1 MKSLSRIALLAAA
14 ALTAACGFLFLP
26 PAEDDPE
33 EEELVAAVPIELTKA
48 DTGIRDASNASGL
61 DIFSRLY
68 AQREGKDVSFSPLS
82 LSLAFAMA
90 AEGAEGDTYRQ
101 IADALGW
108 GDATKAEL
116 GAFYKK
122 MIEGL
127 VKADPTVSFA
137 SSNSLWTAQDLVLK
151 DAYRKQLADNF
162 AAESYQVDFTAAA
175 TLSRINK
182 WCSDK
187 TDGKIPQMLQDLDPK
202 TRMMLINALLY
213 KAFWAMKW
221 TVKENRDF
229 QDEAGAR
236 TKKDYLYVKGEYRY
250 AEFDDCQAVALPYGN
265 GAYEMVV
272 FLPKAGYTVEK
283 ILPTLREKGGTLRL
297 YPNEAE
303 IWLPR
308 FSTEYCTEDKLIP
321 ILQAKGM
328 ALPFSNYAD
337 FSGISASEALKINL
351 VMQRVKIDV
360 NEKGTE
366 FAAVTVIGFEK
377 ATSVGAPPKPV
388 VFDADHPFVYMIRE
402 TSTDTILLVGSL
414 TK

>member
-1 MKSLSRIALLAAA
+1 MMKNFLRISLLAASC
-14 ALTAACGFLFLP
+14 LLAACGALIVP
-26 PAEDDPE
+26 PDDDPE
-33 EEELVAAVPIELTKA
+33 EEIEPAVPIELTKA
-48 DTGIRDASNASGL
+48 DAGIRDASNVSGL

-68 AQREGKDVSFSPLS
+68 AVRNGKDVSFSPLS

-90 AEGAEGDTYRQ
+90 AEGAEGQTYQQ
-101 IADALGW
+101 ISDALGW
-108 GDATKAEL
+108 GEASKEEL

-122 MIEGL
+122 MIDGL
-127 VKADPTVSFA
+127 VKADRKVSFT
-137 SSNSLWTAQDLVLK
+137 SSNSLWAAQDLVLK
-151 DAYRKQLADNF
+151 DAYKKLLSDYF
-162 AAESYQVDFTAAA
+162 AAESYQVDFTAEA
-175 TLSRINK
+175 TLKKIND
-182 WCSDK
+182 WCSAK
-187 TDGKIPQMLQDLDPK
+187 TDGKIPQMLQDLNPK

-213 KAFWAMKW
+213 KAIWANTW
-221 TVKENRDF
+221 TVKEKRDF
-229 QDEAGAR
+229 KDEAGAR
-236 TKKDYLYVKGEYRY
+236 SKKDYLYDKGDFRY
-250 AEFDDCQAVALPYGN
+250 AEFDDSQAIALPYGN

-283 ILPTLREKGGTLRL
+283 ILPTIQEKGGTLRL
-297 YPNEAE
+297 YPRQAE
-303 IWLPR
+303 VWLPK
-308 FSTEYCTEDKLIP
+308 FSTEYGTEDKLIP

-328 ALPFSNYAD
+328 SLPFTDYAN
-337 FSGISASEALKINL
+337 FSGISADEALKINL

-377 ATSVGAPPKPV
+377 ATSVGAPSKPV